1 MPLFV
6 ENASLIM
13 SLQDLGRFGFM
24 RFGLPESGP
33 MDWRAFGSANR
44 LVDNPP
50 DSACL
55 EVGFTDASLRLEKDA
70 LFAICGVGYQ
80 IYLNGRQ
87 MPLWMSFWVQKG
99 DRLDFEKTPG
109 GNWVYLAAA
118 GGISSQVWM
127 GSRSVY
133 PKGGLGRL
141 LQRGDRI
148 PIGESTHQSRWD
160 AGWFIPQANRPAYD
174 RDVSAGVIPGP
185 HYERFTDEAQAAFW
199 QQKFKVT
206 SRSDR
211 MGYRLQGE
219 NLAHRTDADLLS
231 QGMVVGEIQVPSDGQ
246 PIVMMPDHPTTG
258 GYTSIGTICRP
269 DLPLIAQ
276 AQPGISEISFVKIN
290 PNDARDRLIKAT
302 NDIDKIEKPQE
313 DIWTHL

>member
-1 MPLFV
+1 
-6 ENASLIM
+6 
-13 SLQDLGRFGFM
+13 
-24 RFGLPESGP
+24 
-33 MDWRAFGSANR
+33 
-44 LVDNPP
+44 LVDNIPG
-50 DSACL
+50 SACL
-55 EVGFTDASLRLEKDA
+55 EIGFSDASLRVENDA
-70 LFAICGVGYQ
+70 LFAICGAGYQ
-80 IYLNGRQ
+80 INLNGRR
-87 MPLWMSFWVQKG
+87 MPLWMSFWAQKD
-99 DRLDFEKTPG
+99 DRLEFEKIPG

-133 PKGGLGRL
+133 PRGSLGRL

-148 PIGESTHQSRWD
+148 PTGESPPHSRWD
-160 AGWFIPQANRPAYD
+160 AGWFKPQGNHPAYG

-219 NLAHRTDADLLS
+219 NLAHRTGADLLS
-231 QGMVVGEIQVPSDGQ
+231 QGMAVGEIQVPSDGQ

-258 GYTSIGTICRP
+258 GYTSIGTICRA

-290 PNDARDRLIKAT
+290 PNDARDKLTKAIE
-302 NDIDKIEKPQE
+302 DIDKIEKPQE
-313 DIWTHL
+313 DVWTQL